1 MAMVQYDLWN
11 NCSNQ
16 CDFCLIYRKRILN
29 KDEMLQRINE
39 IITNIDYVG
48 DRWKTQFSDGISLL
62 GGELYFITDLDVQNK
77 FMELI
82 DHIIDRI
89 LLPNK
94 HLGNVCKYS
103 TVTNGIYDPT
113 FLFKVIDRIVE
124 RAGIQFVDV
133 NFSYDLKYRFHTE
146 ESRLLCLENMR
157 KFSERYN
164 YRIGAQ
170 MVVTDYLIDMINRF
184 EFDIGKFQNEIVPNS
199 IVEFLYPH
207 EVNTGKVL
215 SDFKFSRDKFIKFLL
230 WLKENYYENFINYYY
245 SITNSSIFK
254 YTGLYINEDWSVE
267 IEPKL
272 SDGKEIINPQCN
284 HSILYQCYT
293 DSNKCILCDITK
305 VKDTSK

>member
-1 MAMVQYDLWN
+1 MAMIQYDLWN

-29 KDEMLQRINE
+29 KEEMIQRIDQ
-39 IITNIDYVG
+39 IIENIDYVG
-48 DRWKTQFSDGISLL
+48 ERWKTQFSDGISLL
-62 GGELYFITDLDVQNK
+62 GGELYFITDPDVQNK

-82 DHIIDRI
+82 DHIIDKI

-94 HLGNVCKYS
+94 DKCCKYS
-103 TVTNGIYDPT
+103 TVTNGIYKPE
-113 FLFKVIDRIVE
+113 FLFRVIDHIVE

-133 NFSYDLKYRFHTE
+133 NFSYDLKYRFHSE
-146 ESRLLCLENMR
+146 ESRLLCLDNMR

-170 MVVTDYLIDMINRF
+170 MVVTSYLIDMINNK
-184 EFDIGKFQNEIVPNS
+184 EFDISEFQNKIVPNS

-207 EVNTGKVL
+207 EVHTGKVL
-215 SDFKFSRDKFIKFLL
+215 DDFQFTRDKFIKFLK
-230 WLKENYYENFINYYY
+230 WLKANYFENFMNYYY

-254 YTGLYINEDWSVE
+254 YTGLYINEDWSME

-272 SDGKEIINPQCN
+272 SDGKEIINPDCG
-284 HSILYQCYT
+284 HSVLYQCYK

-305 VKDTSK
+305 IKDTLKN